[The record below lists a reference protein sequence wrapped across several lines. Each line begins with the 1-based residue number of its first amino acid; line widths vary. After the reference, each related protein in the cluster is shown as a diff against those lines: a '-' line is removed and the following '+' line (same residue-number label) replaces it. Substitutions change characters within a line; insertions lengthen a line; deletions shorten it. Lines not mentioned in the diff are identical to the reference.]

1 MEANLAD
8 FSSGALMGDWD
19 SMEPSDQLELGGEQ
33 IRVTTVASSVLS
45 SFFDEIARVD
55 DFGECAEQLRKLV
68 LVDGVFA
75 EPAVRNALF
84 PDSQ

>member
-1 MEANLAD
+1 M
-8 FSSGALMGDWD
+8 
-19 SMEPSDQLELGGEQ
+19 MEPSDQVESSGER
-33 IRVTTVASSVLS
+33 IRVTTVAGAVLS
-45 SFFDEIARVD
+45 SFFDELAQVD

>member
-1 MEANLAD
+1 M
-8 FSSGALMGDWD
+8 
-19 SMEPSDQLELGGEQ
+19 
-33 IRVTTVASSVLS
+33 TTVAGAVLS
-45 SFFDEIARVD
+45 SFFDELARVD

-75 EPAVRNALF
+75 ELAVRNALF

>member
-1 MEANLAD
+1 
-8 FSSGALMGDWD
+8 
-19 SMEPSDQLELGGEQ
+19 MEPSDQLESGGAQ
-33 IRVTTVASSVLS
+33 VRVTTVAGAVLS
-45 SFFDEIARVD
+45 SFFDELSRVD
-55 DFGECAEQLRKLV
+55 DFRECAEQLKKLV

>member
-1 MEANLAD
+1 MTIHDLRLEVDGRVAQINHLIID
-8 FSSGALMGDWD
+8 RVLTIWVCESTHFSEG
-19 SMEPSDQLELGGEQ
+19 
-33 IRVTTVASSVLS
+33 VA
-45 SFFDEIARVD
+45 VD

>member
-1 MEANLAD
+1 
-8 FSSGALMGDWD
+8 
-19 SMEPSDQLELGGEQ
+19 MEPSDQNTRGDEQ
-33 IRVTTVASSVLS
+33 VRVTTVASAVLS
-45 SFFDEIARVD
+45 SFFEELARVE
-55 DFGECAEQLRKLV
+55 DFGESAEQLRKLV

>member
-1 MEANLAD
+1 MET
-8 FSSGALMGDWD
+8 
-19 SMEPSDQLELGGEQ
+19 SDQLEPGGEQ
-33 IRVTTVASSVLS
+33 IRVTTVAGVVLS
-45 SFFDEIARVD
+45 SFFDELARID
-55 DFGECAEQLRKLV
+55 DFGERAEQLRKLV

>member
-1 MEANLAD
+1 MK
-8 FSSGALMGDWD
+8 
-19 SMEPSDQLELGGEQ
+19 PSDQLELGGEQ
-33 IRVTTVASSVLS
+33 IRVTTVAGAVLS
-45 SFFDEIARVD
+45 TFFDELAKVE
-55 DFGECAEQLRKLV
+55 DFSECAEQLRMLV

>member
-1 MEANLAD
+1 MEH
-8 FSSGALMGDWD
+8 
-19 SMEPSDQLELGGEQ
+19 SDQFEPLGEL
-33 IRVTTVASSVLS
+33 IRVTTVAGAVLS
-45 SFFDEIARVD
+45 SFFDELARVD
-55 DFGECAEQLRKLV
+55 DFSECAEQLRKLV

>member
-1 MEANLAD
+1 
-8 FSSGALMGDWD
+8 
-19 SMEPSDQLELGGEQ
+19 MEPYHQLESGDEQ
-33 IRVTTVASSVLS
+33 IRVTTVAGAVLS
-45 SFFDEIARVD
+45 SFFDELARVD
-55 DFGECAEQLRKLV
+55 DFDECAGQLRKLV

>member
-1 MEANLAD
+1 
-8 FSSGALMGDWD
+8 
-19 SMEPSDQLELGGEQ
+19 MEPSDQLEPEGEQ
-33 IRVTTVASSVLS
+33 IRVTTVAGAVLS
-45 SFFDEIARVD
+45 SFFDELARVD

>member
-1 MEANLAD
+1 
-8 FSSGALMGDWD
+8 MG
-19 SMEPSDQLELGGEQ
+19 PSDQNTRDDEQ
-33 IRVTTVASSVLS
+33 VRVPTVASAVLS
-45 SFFDEIARVD
+45 SFFEELARVE
-55 DFGECAEQLRKLV
+55 DFGESSEHLRKLV

>member
-1 MEANLAD
+1 MET
-8 FSSGALMGDWD
+8 
-19 SMEPSDQLELGGEQ
+19 SDQLEPEGEQ
-33 IRVTTVASSVLS
+33 IRVTNVAGAVLS
-45 SFFDEIARVD
+45 SFFDELERVD

>member
-1 MEANLAD
+1 MEH
-8 FSSGALMGDWD
+8 
-19 SMEPSDQLELGGEQ
+19 SDQLEPAGERS
-33 IRVTTVASSVLS
+33 RVTTVAGAVLS
-45 SFFDEIARVD
+45 SFFDELARVD

-75 EPAVRNALF
+75 EPAMRNAMF